1 MRVFQFFA
9 VLTLV
14 ASCFSGVSRADLTSS
29 VWTTGIDAGDPGAFG
44 TPGSVSDNSI
54 SAAIE
59 SANVTLTNITPEAS
73 NSWFRTDGNPLG
85 TNEQL
90 VPFLENDAPLTT
102 LSFTSDQAL
111 NNFDLLVH
119 NVWYS
124 SDPDNQNFIGNF
136 EVHYENGTIITNATP
151 QLRSINDDSPFDIDT
166 LGGTTQ
172 PEGLDDAFD
181 GNNLLSVSAPN
192 FDPGNGA
199 PLATYLFDESQS
211 TASEQQGSAIISF
224 DESAH
229 GGIERVDFT
238 WVGNTVGVNTAFIG
252 FAGATELVVVA
263 VPEPSS
269 IAILAI
275 GSGLGLLRR
284 RRKIA

>member
-1 MRVFQFFA
+1 MRVFQFFTI
-9 VLTLV
+9 LTV
-14 ASCFSGVSRADLTSS
+14 VVSCLSGVSRADISS
-29 VWTTGIDAGDPGAFG
+29 TVWSTGTTAGSPGAFG
-44 TPGSVSDNSI
+44 TPGSVSGNSI
-54 SAAIE
+54 SATIQ
-59 SANVTLTNITPEAS
+59 SANVSLTAS
-73 NSWFRTDGNPLG
+73 NSDWFRTTGSPVV

-90 VPFLENDAPLTT
+90 APFLENDAPLTN
-102 LSFTSDQAL
+102 LSFVSSEAL
-111 NNFDLLVH
+111 DNFDLLVH
-119 NVWYS
+119 NVWYAA
-124 SDPDNQNFIGNF
+124 DGNQNFIGNF
-136 EVHYENGTIITNATP
+136 EAHYGNGTIITNATP
-151 QLRSINDDSPFDIDT
+151 QLRSINVDSPFDIDT

-172 PEGLDDAFD
+172 PAGLAGAFD
-181 GNNLLSVSAPN
+181 DSNLLSVSAPD
-192 FDPGNGA
+192 FEPGNGA

-252 FAGATELVVVA
+252 FAGTTELFVVA

>member
-9 VLTLV
+9 ILTLA
-14 ASCFSGVSRADLTSS
+14 ASCFSGVSRADITSS

-54 SAAIE
+54 SATIGA
-59 SANVTLTNITPEAS
+59 ANVALTNTTPGAT

-102 LSFTSDQAL
+102 LSFTSDQTL
-111 NNFDLLVH
+111 DNFDLLVH
-119 NVWYS
+119 NVWYAA
-124 SDPDNQNFIGNF
+124 DGNQNFIGNF
-136 EVHYENGTIITNATP
+136 EVYYEDGTIITNATP
-151 QLRSINDDSPFDIDT
+151 LLRSINNDSPFDIDT

-172 PEGLDDAFD
+172 PAGLAGAFD
-181 GNNLLSVSAPN
+181 DSNLLSVSAPG
-192 FDPGNGA
+192 FEPGNGA
-199 PLATYLFDESQS
+199 PLATYLFDDSQS

-224 DESAH
+224 DESVH